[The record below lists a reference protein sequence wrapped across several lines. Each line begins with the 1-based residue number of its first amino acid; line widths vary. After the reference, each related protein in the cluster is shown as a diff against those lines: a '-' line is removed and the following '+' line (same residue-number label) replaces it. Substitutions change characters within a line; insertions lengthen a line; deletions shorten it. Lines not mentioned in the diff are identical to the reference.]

1 MGCEKAEVFNP
12 SIVADRIR
20 RGLDVIGS
28 AEGSLLYRGEEYWEV
43 LPPGTD
49 GQVLGLVDGLPAWQ
63 TAAGAPSLWT
73 DNFFEGASPPTIQE
87 VCRRYLF
94 IGEGDFNPTI
104 GIHLGLAL
112 FNGANLTDAWT
123 IFCAPDLYAVRG
135 TDQFSECKIGTFG
148 SGHRCGLFVGA
159 NSDGQYM
166 STTTN
171 LGTNSAYWVLL
182 GTPGTA
188 ACQIQKITNGAAVT
202 MGATLS
208 TLALGDVCA
217 LTLEYGSGSNTIKFY
232 VNGVLTATRTDS
244 TLPFGRTGFCGFG
257 GRGQAL
263 NQGMEFQNVRSG
275 ALSQL

>member
-1 MGCEKAEVFNP
+1 VGCEKAEVFNP

-49 GQVLGLVDGLPAWQ
+49 GQVLSLVDGLPAWE

-73 DNFFEGASPPTIQE
+73 DNFFEGASPPTIAD
-87 VCRRYLF
+87 VYRKYLY
-94 IGEGDFNPTI
+94 IGTGDFNLTI
-104 GIHLGLAL
+104 GPNLGLGM

-123 IFCAPDLYAVRG
+123 IFIAPDLYAVRG
-135 TDQFSECKIGTFG
+135 TDQFSECKIGTAG
-148 SGHRCGLFVGA
+148 AAHRCGLFVGA

-171 LGTNSAYWVLL
+171 LGGNSAYWVLL

-188 ACQIQKITNGAAVT
+188 APQIQKITNGGAVT

-208 TLALGDVCA
+208 TLAVGDVCA
-217 LTLEYGSGSNTIKFY
+217 LTLEYGTTSNTIKFY
-232 VNGVLTATRTDS
+232 RNGVLTATRTDS
-244 TLPFGRTGFCGFG
+244 SLIFPRTGFCGFG

-263 NQGMEFQNVRSG
+263 NQGIEFRNVRSG
-275 ALSQL
+275 ALSQF